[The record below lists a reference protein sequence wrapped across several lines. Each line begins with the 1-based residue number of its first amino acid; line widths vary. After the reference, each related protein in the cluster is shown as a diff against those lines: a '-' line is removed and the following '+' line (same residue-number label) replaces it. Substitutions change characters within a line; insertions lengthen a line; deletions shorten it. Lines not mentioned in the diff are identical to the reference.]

1 MGLIQDLVDQPQH
14 HGRGMDL
21 PVLLRS
27 DSNVGDPTRRSID
40 PRRCM
45 ADDTN
50 VGLGDQMNP
59 VILFDLVEEY
69 AVRPCLAVCFDI
81 NLLESCNVGLLQQTQ
96 RAPIHRSTHPWVKAH
111 WAGLVCQLISA
122 SGRRR

>member
-1 MGLIQDLVDQPQH
+1 MGLIQNLVDQPQH
-14 HGRGMDL
+14 HGRGMAL

-69 AVRPCLAVCFDI
+69 AVRPCLASIFWS
-81 NLLESCNVGLLQQTQ
+81 L
-96 RAPIHRSTHPWVKAH
+96 AM
-111 WAGLVCQLISA
+111 SA
-122 SGRRR
+122 SCSRRSVRPFIEARIPGSKLIGQAWSAS